1 MRSTIAPMFP
11 VLDLSG
17 SAFER
22 GRQHGSLARAR
33 VERSIAN
40 YTRLFEA
47 SGIGWKGARRLAAD
61 YRDVIGGVGGGLMD
75 EIRGIAVGAG
85 CAEDEILALNCR
97 TEILP
102 PTFPE
107 RPSDAWLAA
116 RLGGKADFG
125 ECTALAIAPGASA
138 TGETILAQNWD
149 WLGNQREALV
159 ILRARREDGSLYLTL
174 TEAGMLAKIG
184 LNDRGFGVCLNILRS
199 EDDGSAAGVPVHVLL
214 RALLDCRDVADAEA
228 RIRPM
233 RFGASSNVLCADA
246 TGGRAALE
254 LSPSGAY
261 VLPGEG
267 TAFCHTNHFLA
278 SGAAKTARQL
288 PPSLSSIPRL
298 ERIRELVR
306 GEKGKMGVADV
317 QRMLRDESD
326 GFLSISRHPDPSL
339 PDFARVETVCS
350 VVMELG
356 PRTMHVAPDVPT
368 KTDFSAVVL
377 ERSAALA

>member
-1 MRSTIAPMFP
+1 MFP

-22 GRQHGSLARAR
+22 GRLHGSLARAR

-47 SGIGWKGARRLAAD
+47 SGIGWKCARRLAAD

-75 EIRGIAVGAG
+75 EIRGIAAGAG

-107 RPSDAWLAA
+107 RPSDAWLAS
-116 RLGGKADFG
+116 RLGGKVDFG
-125 ECTALAIAPGASA
+125 ECTALAVAPGASA
-138 TGETILAQNWD
+138 TGEAILAQNWD

-159 ILRARREDGSLYLTL
+159 LLRARREDGSSYLTL

-228 RIRPM
+228 RIRSM

-246 TGGRAALE
+246 AGARAALE

-298 ERIRELVR
+298 DRIRELVR

-339 PDFARVETVCS
+339 PDVARVETVCS

-356 PRTMHVAPDVPT
+356 PRVMHVAPDVPT
-368 KTDFSAVVL
+368 KTAFSAVAL
-377 ERSAALA
+377 EASAALA